1 MGIQTR
7 GALEMTK
14 RILIIEDNAANMELA
29 TDLLEVAGFD
39 VLQAPAAEI
48 GLDLAR
54 SQAPD
59 LIVMD
64 IGLPGMDGLEATRI
78 LKGDDTTNHIPIL
91 GASSHAMKGDQEK
104 ALAAGCCGY
113 ITKPIDTRTFADTVK
128 RFLPP
133 APKE

>member
-1 MGIQTR
+1 MK
-7 GALEMTK
+7 GAPGMAK
-14 RILIIEDNAANMELA
+14 KILIIEDNEANMELA
-29 TDLLEVAGFD
+29 TVLLKVAGFE
-39 VLQAPAAEI
+39 VLQAPSAEI
-48 GLDLAR
+48 GLDFAR

-78 LKGDDTTNHIPIL
+78 LKGDPTTQHIPIL
-91 GASSHAMKGDQEK
+91 GASSHAMKGDHEK

-113 ITKPIDTRTFADTVK
+113 ITKPIDTRTFADTVE

-133 APKE
+133 SAGE

>member
-1 MGIQTR
+1 MV
-7 GALEMTK
+7 K
-14 RILIIEDNAANMELA
+14 RILIIEDNVANMELA
-29 TDLLEVAGFD
+29 ADLLEIAGFD
-39 VLQAPAAEI
+39 VLQAPTAEI

-78 LKGDDTTNHIPIL
+78 LKGDPTTQHIPIL

-104 ALAAGCCGY
+104 ALAVGCDGY
-113 ITKPIDTRTFADTVK
+113 ITKPIDTRVFADMVT
-128 RFLPP
+128 RFLPQS
-133 APKE
+133 AVE